1 MLSLFD
7 LTEAADNFL
16 DTANCLFW
24 AQRIFD
30 HSIFNWIFEDKIA
43 YV

>member
-16 DTANCLFW
+16 DTVNCLFW
-24 AQRIFD
+24 AQHFFD

>member
-7 LTEAADNFL
+7 LTEAANNFL
-16 DTANCLFW
+16 DTVNCLFW
-24 AQRIFD
+24 AQHFFD
-30 HSIFNWIFEDKIA
+30 LSIFNWIFEDKVA